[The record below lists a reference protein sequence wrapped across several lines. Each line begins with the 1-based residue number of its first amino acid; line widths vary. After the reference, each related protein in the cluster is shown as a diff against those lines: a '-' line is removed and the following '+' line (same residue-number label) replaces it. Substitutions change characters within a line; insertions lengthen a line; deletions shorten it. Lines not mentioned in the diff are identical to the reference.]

1 MKVLTPN
8 VDRALLFFFF
18 FQLTPVG
25 TTIFSGFSGNNGATD
40 IDDGPNG
47 QIEYTIQ
54 YNPKDPV
61 SSQYAFLLST
71 SVQTNYEHVFVTGF
85 RIVILTQNISKIAN
99 TGKKNNLITN
109 TSVALLFSPAPK

>member
-1 MKVLTPN
+1 MFISCELYDEDTEIIIIIII
-8 VDRALLFFFF
+8 LC

-25 TTIFSGFSGNNGATD
+25 TTIFSGFWGNNGATD

-61 SSQYAFLLST
+61 GYPSA
-71 SVQTNYEHVFVTGF
+71 
-85 RIVILTQNISKIAN
+85 A
-99 TGKKNNLITN
+99 
-109 TSVALLFSPAPK
+109 

>member
-1 MKVLTPN
+1 MSSEL
-8 VDRALLFFFF
+8 VDEHAEILSLMC

-25 TTIFSGFSGNNGATD
+25 TTIFSGFWGNNGATD

-61 SSQYAFLLST
+61 RFPSDITYSVLQLLW
-71 SVQTNYEHVFVTGF
+71 
-85 RIVILTQNISKIAN
+85 R
-99 TGKKNNLITN
+99 
-109 TSVALLFSPAPK
+109 

>member
-1 MKVLTPN
+1 MPLVEGINLLKLVSCASFLTKI
-8 VDRALLFFFF
+8 FFVFL

-25 TTIFSGFSGNNGATD
+25 TTIFSGFWGNNGAAD

-61 SSQYAFLLST
+61 GETLEPSENSQSSVCTSELSDR
-71 SVQTNYEHVFVTGF
+71 F
-85 RIVILTQNISKIAN
+85 
-99 TGKKNNLITN
+99 
-109 TSVALLFSPAPK
+109 

>member
-1 MKVLTPN
+1 MKYSV
-8 VDRALLFFFF
+8 LFFGYRIKALFDF
-18 FQLTPVG
+18 MHPEFLQWATKIPVFCFQLTPVG

-61 SSQYAFLLST
+61 S
-71 SVQTNYEHVFVTGF
+71 
-85 RIVILTQNISKIAN
+85 
-99 TGKKNNLITN
+99 
-109 TSVALLFSPAPK
+109 

>member
-1 MKVLTPN
+1 MC
-8 VDRALLFFFF
+8 

-25 TTIFSGFSGNNGATD
+25 TTIFSGFWGNNGATD

-61 SSQYAFLLST
+61 GYPSRNWPPSCVKYK
-71 SVQTNYEHVFVTGF
+71 
-85 RIVILTQNISKIAN
+85 VIM
-99 TGKKNNLITN
+99 
-109 TSVALLFSPAPK
+109 

>member
-1 MKVLTPN
+1 MMSNSLKLFGIMYPEFLH
-8 VDRALLFFFF
+8 RATKSLFPFCL
-18 FQLTPVG
+18 QLTPVG

-61 SSQYAFLLST
+61 SYQCAS
-71 SVQTNYEHVFVTGF
+71 
-85 RIVILTQNISKIAN
+85 
-99 TGKKNNLITN
+99 
-109 TSVALLFSPAPK
+109 